1 MHVHLQ
7 SVYAYAYAYTN
18 AATSYRNADSDSDR
32 HGNGKS
38 DSDAQTNSNSAVPC
52 NTEAAPES
60 AAKAVRESARC
71 CAISDQV
78 SFSYYARAATSGPH
92 RWLT

>member
-18 AATSYRNADSDSDR
+18 AAASYRNADSDR